1 MLRIALE
8 REDDG
13 RWLGQVP
20 ELAGVM
26 AYGATQSEARRKA
39 TALAFHVIAER
50 IEQDELVPIDL
61 WNYFIWPYAHV

>member
-13 RWLGQVP
+13 RWFGEVP

-26 AYGATQSEARRKA
+26 AYGATQAEARRKT
-39 TALAFHVIAER
+39 TALAFYVIAER

-61 WNYFIWPYAHV
+61 CNYFIWP